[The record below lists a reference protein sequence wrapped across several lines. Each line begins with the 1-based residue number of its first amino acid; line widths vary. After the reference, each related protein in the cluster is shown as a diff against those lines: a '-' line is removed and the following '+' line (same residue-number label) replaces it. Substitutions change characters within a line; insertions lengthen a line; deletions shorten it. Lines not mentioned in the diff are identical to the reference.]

1 MENDFHQLQILIK
14 IVNKKDCVYL
24 LIRNYPSGIYLENST
39 WIGIL
44 KKRARMKISMKII
57 P

>member
-39 WIGIL
+39 
-44 KKRARMKISMKII
+44 
-57 P
+57 